1 MSENCRGDFLTH
13 TVDEIHVISYVT
25 ANWAHNSS
33 PADIVWVGMTTVL
46 CSCLRLYDVLGE
58 GKLWQ
63 DALVCTE
70 GQEVDL
76 RFSRF
81 NTTGNGFHLQ
91 PCTNSFSTNI

>member
-1 MSENCRGDFLTH
+1 MSKLIGHITADF
-13 TVDEIHVISYVT
+13 
-25 ANWAHNSS
+25 
-33 PADIVWVGMTTVL
+33 MTTVL
-46 CSCLRLYDVLGE
+46 CSCLRFCDVLGE
-58 GKLWQ
+58 GKLRQ

-91 PCTNSFSTNI
+91 PCTSSFTTNVTQWW